1 MSLTITKKNNNPF
14 YKNETSL
21 NWLNFDEY
29 GRYIRLVKEFPI
41 LEENFKCDREH
52 IFYRNGSNNALN
64 IGVIF
69 QVSNK
74 HYWDKTYHNIYKIV
88 GETSKSWRCLKLK
101 VENVGYI
108 SSGSFV
114 MEDKENEP
122 FIRVKSL
129 YFGDED
135 NKLFRITN
143 KWIKE
148 TDKNGKE
155 KFIIMKKFNKD
166 GSLYIDNEKEISI
179 EQFKNNF
186 GEEGDIK
193 YKYTGTSYSD

>member
-41 LEENFKCDREH
+41 LEENFKCENER
-52 IFYRNGSNNALN
+52 IFYRNGLNNALN
-64 IGVIF
+64 IGTIF

-74 HYWDKTYHNIYKIV
+74 YYWDKNFKNIYKIV

-101 VENVGYI
+101 VEKVGYI

-114 MEDKENEP
+114 SEDKEDEP
-122 FIRVKSL
+122 FIRVNSL
-129 YFGDED
+129 YFGDES
-135 NKLFRITN
+135 NELFRITN
-143 KWIKE
+143 EWIKD

-155 KFIIMKKFNKD
+155 KFIIVKKFNKD
-166 GSLYIDNEKEISI
+166 GSLYLDNEKEIPI

-186 GEEGDIK
+186 GEDGEIK
-193 YKYTGTSYSD
+193 YKYTGTRYSD

>member
-21 NWLNFDEY
+21 KWLNFDEY

-41 LEENFKCDREH
+41 LEEKFKCDREEN
-52 IFYRNGSNNALN
+52 FFQNNMNSLN
-64 IGVIF
+64 INSIF
-69 QVSNK
+69 QINNK
-74 HYWDKTYHNIYKIV
+74 YYWDKNYQNIYKIV

-101 VENVGYI
+101 VEKVGYI
-108 SSGSFV
+108 SSGSIV
-114 MEDKENEP
+114 SEDKEDEP

-129 YFGDED
+129 YFGNED

-155 KFIIMKKFNKD
+155 KFIIVKKFNKD
-166 GSLYIDNEKEISI
+166 GSLYLDSKKSINE